1 MPVPSSGAKARD
13 EWREVRMSDERA
25 GFLST
30 CREESEERI
39 EQDFDLH
46 EQIRGVPRGYDPLVA
61 GRKPE
66 KGRQ

>member
-1 MPVPSSGAKARD
+1 
-13 EWREVRMSDERA
+13 MSDERA
-25 GFLST
+25 GFLSAL
-30 CREESEERI
+30 REESEERI

-46 EQIRGVPRGYDPLVA
+46 EKIRGIPRGYDPLVA